1 MLKGNI
7 NDDQRW
13 TAIALGIRFEPEL
26 VCSQKFTKPPRHLL
40 RTIFLTEASSVKMRF
55 SVLLSVTIPEFSEFF
70 IGFIGFNPKRCI
82 VDMHIDLP
90 AVQTKFGKHCSLG
103 CSAAIRISYMKFL
116 ARLFEAQIGKF
127 P

>member
-26 VCSQKFTKPPRHLL
+26 VCSQKFTKPPRHL

-55 SVLLSVTIPEFSEFF
+55 SVLLSVTIPEFSEVFYW
-70 IGFIGFNPKRCI
+70 IYWVQPKT
-82 VDMHIDLP
+82 MHRRYAYRFTRSP
-90 AVQTKFGKHCSLG
+90 NKVW
-103 CSAAIRISYMKFL
+103 
-116 ARLFEAQIGKF
+116 
-127 P
+127 